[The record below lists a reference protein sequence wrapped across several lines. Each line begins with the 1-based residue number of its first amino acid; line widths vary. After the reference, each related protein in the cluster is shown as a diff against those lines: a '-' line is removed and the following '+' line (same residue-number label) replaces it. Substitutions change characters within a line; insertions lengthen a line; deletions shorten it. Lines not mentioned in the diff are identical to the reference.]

1 MRFHTV
7 RLGNGVLASDGLVQ
21 VYHNKTWGWICDQ
34 HWDQN
39 DGDVVCDELGY
50 SNALSTYSQPLN
62 KHGNVWMNNV
72 HCAGNETSLFFCRH
86 DGWKRHYC
94 HSRQL
99 AGVKCKTPKG
109 K

>member
-39 DGDVVCDELGY
+39 DADVICGELGY
-50 SNALSTYSQPLN
+50 SNALSTHSQPLN

-72 HCAGNETSLFFCRH
+72 HCAGNEKSLFFCRH

-99 AGVKCKTPKG
+99 AGVICKTPKG

>member
-39 DGDVVCDELGY
+39 DADVICGELGY

-62 KHGNVWMNNV
+62 KHGNVWMNTVLAMKN
-72 HCAGNETSLFFCRH
+72 HCFFV
-86 DGWKRHYC
+86 DTTG
-94 HSRQL
+94 
-99 AGVKCKTPKG
+99 G
-109 K
+109 KDITVTVDN